1 MFFLNA
7 DKAKRDVSTGE
18 LGKLKDKYPQMV
30 QNFEGIKK
38 QAFEPQIQGL
48 EQTQGQHTQ
57 PHGKFFE
64 QEKWQ
69 DEGQAE
75 GQGQTS

>member
-1 MFFLNA
+1 MNI
-7 DKAKRDVSTGE
+7 DEAKREVSASE
-18 LGKLKDKYPQMV
+18 LGHIKDKYPQMA
-30 QNFEGIKK
+30 QNFEEVKK
-38 QAFEPQIQGL
+38 QAYQP
-48 EQTQGQHTQ
+48 QTQGLAETQGQPAQ

-69 DEGQAE
+69 DEGQAD

>member
-1 MFFLNA
+1 MNSDDARRTVSA
-7 DKAKRDVSTGE
+7 DE
-18 LGKLKDKYPQMV
+18 LGQIKDKYPQMV
-30 QNFEGIKK
+30 QNFEEVKK
-38 QAFEPQIQGL
+38 QAYEPQIQGL
-48 EQTQGQHTQ
+48 GHTKEHSTQQS
-57 PHGKFFE
+57 GKFFE